1 MTPTIKCGKSS
12 FSFLQNFYLDIV
24 PVKKQDTLAGI
35 AAFERSLSDEGIRE
49 GVVCCLEHE
58 NNDKSI
64 KSSNECPSFHF
75 SLAIVGELIFYC
87 FLGMNRILSMQTS
100 NIFFQS
106 VNFSRIVFLDSSV
119 VFRRITSNPSRRL
132 MCQSQQPPFFRT

>member
-119 VFRRITSNPSRRL
+119 VFRRITSRRL